1 MNDSNRVISYFSNT
15 FLFQAKPLLK
25 KNSIR
30 ELIDPSLA
38 DDFDCRQIKI
48 MLWAASLCIQQSSI
62 HRPFM
67 KQARSLALL
76 KFQLNVVF
84 TLEFAFS
91 YSIYDVIICFTS
103 CFLHESLWRIL
114 NVV

>member
-84 TLEFAFS
+84 TLKFAFS
-91 YSIYDVIICFTS
+91 YSIYDLINCFTLFS
-103 CFLHESLWRIL
+103 FMNLWHIL